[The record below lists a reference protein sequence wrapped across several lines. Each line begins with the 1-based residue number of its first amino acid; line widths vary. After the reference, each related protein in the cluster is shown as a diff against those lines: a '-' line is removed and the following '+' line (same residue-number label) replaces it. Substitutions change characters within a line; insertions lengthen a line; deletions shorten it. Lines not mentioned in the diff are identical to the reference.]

1 MIHHVVLLRFT
12 EGTPDAAIA
21 RAGEALADLAGR
33 VPEIRRL
40 AFGRN
45 QAPDAEWPWVL
56 LVVCDDM
63 AAVQRYLEH
72 PEHQRVVREVLLPI
86 RAGRIAADLEVP
98 A

>member
-1 MIHHVVLLRFT
+1 MIHHVVLLRFR
-12 EGTPDAAIA
+12 EGVADAEIA
-21 RAGEALADLAGR
+21 RVGRALEELVGR

-45 QAPDAEWPWVL
+45 QAPDAEWPWAL

-63 AAVQRYLEH
+63 AAVQRYLDH
-72 PEHQRVVREVLLPI
+72 PEHQRVVRETLLPI
-86 RAGRIAADLEVP
+86 RAGRIAVDLEVP